1 MPKNSVVNSPQSN
14 CGVIQQKETGV
25 HKGFTYDDDNNYDKV
40 ENDHNYNDNDNYDD
54 DENDDNDNDK
64 LLFRL
69 PQPKVLM
76 VPEPWTL
83 NPHASWTY
91 LILYDIPK
99 SVKESVLLNFRRWLS
114 K

>member
-1 MPKNSVVNSPQSN
+1 MPKNSVINSPQSIY
-14 CGVIQQKETGV
+14 GVIQEKETGV

-40 ENDHNYNDNDNYDD
+40 ENDHNYDDNDNYDD

-76 VPEPWTL
+76 FPEPWTL

-99 SVKESVLLNFRRWLS
+99 SVNKVFC
-114 K
+114 

>member
-1 MPKNSVVNSPQSN
+1 MPKNSVINSPQSIY
-14 CGVIQQKETGV
+14 GVIQEKETGV

-40 ENDHNYNDNDNYDD
+40 ENDHNYDDNDNYDD

-76 VPEPWTL
+76 VPEP
-83 NPHASWTY
+83 
-91 LILYDIPK
+91 
-99 SVKESVLLNFRRWLS
+99 
-114 K
+114 